1 MTLWLAWNTIRHAPR
16 RLALGAVGVAFPVA
30 MLAAT
35 LLFIDSAVHS
45 MTRTALGPVQVEM
58 KALSTS
64 LDVNIGDMSRRLA
77 AVPGVKRAERFAAAD
92 VIVSAGPTARA
103 TARLIAVDPSYFT
116 HHNFPTV
123 VSGKAGQGALLN
135 PALHGQ
141 PGFATAKKVTIQVPG
156 QGQPVKVSAPVGG
169 VADMRDATNWFQI
182 PVGQVQGD
190 TALVPRSIVVDF
202 ATFEKR
208 LLPALRAKLGPNTP
222 VLNPDLADLPPVS
235 LESHI
240 AIDHN
245 AYPADPGRAATWS
258 TQKRRALE
266 RVAPG
271 SIIVADNSVE
281 VLTEASVDAGDAKI
295 LFLLLG
301 IPGVLA
307 AGALGLAAES
317 ALTEAHR
324 REDAL
329 LRLRGATERQVAR
342 LAAMNSVAAGVV
354 GTVIGLVA
362 AAAAVTAVTGHAVWR
377 DASTGRLVTSAL
389 IAAAAGALT
398 TAVRLFTLLRR
409 ARQADLVAERRT
421 LESGWRPM
429 WMRARLDLIAIL
441 VGLAILGVN
450 AASGGLKQTPV
461 QGPSVAL
468 SFYVLL
474 APIALW
480 IGCTLLAIRGVL
492 LLSAR
497 RFNPDRASPLPSWGG
512 AGLRWLGRRPARTAV
527 ALMLGALAVAFATEV
542 VTFVATYRDA
552 KRADAHAAFGS
563 DLKLTPAPS
572 DLPPPTPK
580 LGPHAA
586 GVTPIRYIGV
596 RAGTDR
602 KTVLA
607 IDPATYDQSTSVGPQ
622 YLAGGGLT
630 QLARNPRGIL
640 VAKEIAND
648 LGVKT
653 GDTLP
658 LVFFPDD
665 TEKKQQINLHVV
677 GVFRSFPPNT
687 PPAELVMT
695 TRSFPSYDLPAPE
708 FYLARPVAGQSGAR
722 LASDL
727 KHGPVGHAFTIA
739 TTADSERS
747 GQRALAT
754 LNLNGLSRIESL
766 GAVLI
771 AAVGIAVLGA
781 FVVLER
787 RREFAILR
795 SIGIETRR
803 LLVPPGQEGVIAMVG
818 SLLIGVPVG
827 LVLGALAVRVL
838 SLFFTLPPPLVSVPA
853 GALVV
858 VVLLVV
864 AASCVAIGGALTA
877 VVRARPAAA
886 LREP

>member
-1 MTLWLAWNTIRHAPR
+1 MTLWLTWNTIRHAPR

-45 MTRTALGPVQVEM
+45 MTHTALAPVQVEM
-58 KALSTS
+58 KALATS
-64 LDVNIGDMSRRLA
+64 LDVNMGDMSRRLA

-92 VIVSAGPTARA
+92 VIVSAGPNDRA
-103 TARLIAVDPSYFT
+103 TARLIAVDPSYFA
-116 HHNFPTV
+116 HHNFPAV
-123 VSGKAGQGALLN
+123 VSGRAGHGALLN
-135 PALHGQ
+135 PALHGR
-141 PGFATAKKVTIQVPG
+141 PGFATAKSVTIQAPG
-156 QGQPVKVSAPVGG
+156 AGPPAKVSVPVGG
-169 VADMRDATNWFQI
+169 VADMRDATSWFEI
-182 PVGQVQGD
+182 PVGGVQGD
-190 TALVPRSIVVDF
+190 VALVPRSVVIDY
-202 ATFEKR
+202 ATFER
-208 LLPALRAKLGPNTP
+208 TLLPALKAKLGTQTP

-245 AYPADPGRAATWS
+245 TYPADPGRAATWS
-258 TQKRRALE
+258 QQTRRALE

-271 SIIVADNSVE
+271 SIVVADNGVE
-281 VLTEASVDAGDAKI
+281 TLTEASVDASDAKI

-307 AGALGLAAES
+307 AAALGLAAES
-317 ALTEAHR
+317 ALAESHR

-329 LRLRGATERQVAR
+329 LRLRGATERQVAG
-342 LAAMNSVAAGVV
+342 LAAANSIAAGAV
-354 GTVIGLVA
+354 GTLIGLVA
-362 AAAAVTAVTGHAVWR
+362 GAAAVSAVTGQAVWHN
-377 DASTGRLVTSAL
+377 ASTGRLVVSAF
-389 IAAAAGALT
+389 IAALAGVLT

-409 ARQADLVAERRT
+409 ARQADLVAERRA
-421 LESGWRPM
+421 LESGWQPL
-429 WMRARLDLIAIL
+429 WLRARLDLVAIAVGVVIL
-441 VGLAILGVN
+441 IIN

-468 SFYVLL
+468 SFYVLI
-474 APIALW
+474 APLALW
-480 IGCTLLAIRGVL
+480 IGLTLLAIRGL
-492 LLSAR
+492 LRVSER
-497 RFNPDRASPLPSWGG
+497 RFRPERATPLPSWR
-512 AGLRWLGRRPARTAV
+512 AAALRWLGRRPARTAV

-542 VTFVATYRDA
+542 ITFVATYRDA

-572 DLPPPTPK
+572 DLPPPPPR
-580 LGPHAA
+580 LGPHGA

-602 KTVLA
+602 KTVLT
-607 IDPATYDQSTSVGPQ
+607 IDPATYDRATSVSPE
-622 YLAGGGLT
+622 YLSGGGLA
-630 QLARNPRGIL
+630 QLERNPRGVL

-653 GDTLP
+653 GDPLP

-665 TEKKQQINLHVV
+665 PETKQQFNLRVV

-695 TRSFPSYDLPAPE
+695 TRSFAPYNLPAPE
-708 FYLARPVAGQSGAR
+708 FYLARAVAGQSGPR
-722 LASDL
+722 LASEL
-727 KHGPVGHAFTIA
+727 RHGPVGHAFTIS
-739 TTADSERS
+739 TTADAERA
-747 GQRALAT
+747 GQRSLAT
-754 LNLNGLSRIESL
+754 LNLTGLSRIESL
-766 GAVLI
+766 GGVLI

-795 SIGIETRR
+795 SVGIETRR

-827 LVLGALAVRVL
+827 LALGALAVRVL
-838 SLFFTLPPPLVSVPA
+838 GLFFTLPPPVVTVPG
-853 GALVV
+853 GALVA

-864 AASCVAIGGALTA
+864 ATSCVAIGGALTA
-877 VVRARPAAA
+877 VVRSRAADA